1 MATANASS
9 VFDITVTGANGLNA
23 SGDLNGGVTFTAP
36 RAFTIIGVSCNNIA
50 SAATTLAITNAGV
63 TLTGTTAAP
72 PVAGNAIVQ
81 TQANG
86 FGATQTTTIVGGA
99 ACNVAEGAAVVITAG
114 AATVT
119 QVILHCVASGKGES
133 ISVS

>member
-9 VFDITVTGANGLNA
+9 VFDITVTGSGGLNA
-23 SGDLNGGVTFTAP
+23 SGDLNVAKSFIAP
-36 RAFTIIGVSCNNIA
+36 RAFTIVGVSVNNIA
-50 SAATTLAITNAGV
+50 AGASTLAITNAGV

-72 PVAGNAIVQ
+72 PLAGNAVVQ

-86 FGATQTTTIVGGA
+86 FGATQTVTIVGGS
-99 ACNVAEGAAVVITAG
+99 ACNVAEGATVAITAG

-133 ISVS
+133 ITVS